1 MKNSCIIKLN
11 KNPAYF
17 YQIDA
22 RKDLCIVVSGSPDQ
36 APGIEITRFPTEQE
50 AAQEAVR
57 LTQTRIDEGYVKDEK
72 PSCLSIFSL
81 AIDQLART
89 EAQESER
96 YILTLKALVEA
107 YHTRNRHPFV
117 ESLGV
122 AMRDEELVS
131 VPVFDEYLQNNL
143 VKLSSSA
150 LVSVFQM
157 TLQDIR
163 YNFAASSIVAAELV
177 KRKDEVAQLALVKQ
191 FITAC
196 EYYDAGHR
204 NRANTNLD
212 LLLDTYFP
220 QFESSALLALLTT
233 ATPAML
239 DADDGDALDELFVPA
254 LQRTNDRELQQSIID
269 VLASYKS
276 VRDEDDDSKKEK
288 TRTAKYFERLLKKIS
303 KSASPDLLHTIAALR
318 ERWQQDKAL
327 QESIEAGNL
336 TEVEKLLSANVPVSA
351 SAINVALDRTLKK
364 RDLSILKIFKEK
376 EIFFSPE
383 GLFQDTEKNIKI
395 QLACIESGLVDP
407 NFVNAASESPLFFAG
422 KNFRLL
428 KALLEQ
434 GVSVDRVDHR
444 GSTVLNRICSQSQ
457 GDDEE
462 SLAAIKMLLEYKA
475 NPDIGLSGDGYEKGK
490 RPLHFAVERG
500 AIRIAELLIDAGANV
515 NAIPDNGKNALVL
528 AHARNNTAMIKL
540 LTNAGAKAPE
550 SELLKVH
557 FLMAAE
563 EQRWDDLV
571 RMEQD
576 ILSSFP
582 DDHFINL
589 RLAQAYYYGPTNYS
603 KSERYAR
610 KALDL
615 KASNGHL
622 FNAALNC
629 HILSL
634 LELEQPADA
643 IESFFAHQEGFQS
656 ERSQAAEIVANLAAA
671 FCSCGRVDEGI
682 QILGPLSNVI
692 EEQTRSK
699 GVMHFNMARL
709 YAQAG
714 NITEMLPFVVAAL
727 ERLYTKDDFLRNED
741 FAAFY
746 TDELF
751 LFILNL
757 DHTDTIELEESAE
770 DLAAGTIQKVVVT
783 AFNNNGGFGFEDE
796 PHEFAYHSDKKGE
809 DSGPLRR
816 RLYTSKTQALVAYF
830 RRSQKLSEHKK
841 DNYWLLGNSIPDDEI
856 SIQIQSQ
863 LPETLDFSC
872 GREITQEVDTP
883 IVFVSNAI
891 SRDNLPD
898 IHLGEIPV
906 CSNRLLDLFVEAG
919 ITGLQT
925 FPVVIKGKKRSSWSD
940 FVAFNV
946 IETIACG
953 DFPKSTFA
961 DNSPSHGVYCKL
973 MIDADKAKD
982 ALMFRL
988 QEHLPAIL
996 IHRTV
1001 VKHIIDSDPEDLIK
1015 WEFSTIIQ

>member
-22 RKDLCIVVSGSPDQ
+22 RKDLCIVVSGSPDL
-36 APGIEITRFPTEQE
+36 APVIEITRFPTEQE
-50 AAQEAVR
+50 ATQEAVR
-57 LTQTRIDEGYVKDEK
+57 LTQTRIDEGYVQDEK
-72 PSCLSIFSL
+72 PSSLSLFSI
-81 AIDQLART
+81 AIDQLARA

-96 YILTLKALVEA
+96 YMLTLKALVDA
-107 YHTRNRHPFV
+107 YHTRDRHPFV

-122 AMRDEELVS
+122 VMRDDELVS
-131 VPVFDEYLQNNL
+131 IPVFDEYLQKIL

-177 KRKDEVAQLALVKQ
+177 KRKDEAAQLALVKQ
-191 FITAC
+191 YITAC

-220 QFESSALLALLTT
+220 QFESSALLALLST

-239 DADDGDALDELFVPA
+239 NADDGDALDELFVPA

-276 VRDEDDDSKKEK
+276 VRDKDDDSKKEK

-327 QESIEAGNL
+327 QESIEAGKL
-336 TEVEKLLSANVPVSA
+336 TDVEKLLSAGVPVSD
-351 SAINVALDRTLKK
+351 SAINAALERTLKK

-395 QLACIESGLVDP
+395 QLACIESDLVDP
-407 NFVNAASESPLFFAG
+407 NFVNAASETPLFFVG

-462 SLAAIKMLLEYKA
+462 SLAAIKMLLEHKA
-475 NPDIGLSGDGYEKGK
+475 NPDIGLSGEGYEKGK

-500 AIRIAELLIDAGANV
+500 AIRITELLIDAGANV

-528 AHARNNTAMIKL
+528 AHARDNTAMIEL
-540 LTNAGAKAPE
+540 LTNAGAEAPE

-610 KALDL
+610 EALNL
-615 KASNGHL
+615 KANNGHL

-643 IESFFAHQEGFQS
+643 IESFYAHQEEFQS
-656 ERSQAAEIVANLAAA
+656 ERSQAAEIVANLAVA
-671 FCSCGRVDEGI
+671 FSSCGRVEEGI

-714 NITEMLPFVVAAL
+714 NITEMLPFVVGAL
-727 ERLYTKDDFLRNED
+727 ERQYTKDDFLRNED

-830 RRSQKLSEHKK
+830 RRSQKLSEHTK

-856 SIQIQSQ
+856 SIRIQSQ
-863 LPETLDFSC
+863 LPKTLDFSC

-906 CSNRLLDLFVEAG
+906 CSKRLLDLFVEAG

-925 FPVVIKGKKRSSWSD
+925 FPVVIKGEKRSSWGD
-940 FVAFNV
+940 FVAFN
-946 IETIACG
+946 ILETIACG